1 MEVHVTTE
9 TQEETTLS
17 QPAAARQKV
26 HLNLIEDLT
35 KLLGV
40 KHQLGLSEEDEVDT
54 LSFGTDQPK
63 CTGCGAC
70 RCKADE

>member
-9 TQEETTLS
+9 TREELALNH
-17 QPAAARQKV
+17 PATARKKV

-35 KLLGV
+35 QLLGV
-40 KHQLGLSEEDEVDT
+40 KHQLGLSDEAEVDT
-54 LSFGTDQPK
+54 LSFGVNQPK

-70 RCKADE
+70 RCKSKE